1 MDNFMDNTNASYD
14 VLAKRILSRK
24 VILARI
30 LKTCVVEF
38 ADCPLDDIMN
48 KYIEGDPTA
57 TIDTFPLDD
66 ILDIRGRNTEFNSPN
81 EKSVKLDIIFDA
93 ITPSTGEPIQ
103 IIINIEPQK
112 TDSVD
117 YLIIKRAIYYAAR
130 LISSQKEKI
139 FSGDDYN
146 KIRKVYS
153 IWVVMDVHKD
163 RRNSIQRF
171 KVTEELLHGTF
182 HEDIKNYDLMTIVLL
197 NLGYGTMSHDLLKML
212 HLIFLDLLKTE
223 QKEAILL
230 DDYGIKLTRDMR
242 EEIDRMG
249 GLMQPAVDMAV
260 KKIVNETVKK
270 AVTETETNARKD
282 ERLSSIRNL
291 MKNMKW
297 TAQQAMEAI
306 GIPQEEQPKYAA
318 LI

>member
-1 MDNFMDNTNASYD
+1 MKNYMDNDNASYD
-14 VLAKRILSRK
+14 ILAKRILSRR

-30 LKTCVVEF
+30 LKTCVTEF
-38 ADCPLDDIMN
+38 ADCTLDDIMN

-57 TIDTFPLDD
+57 TIDTVPLDD

-93 ITPSTGEPIQ
+93 IAPSTGEPIQ

-112 TDSVD
+112 TDNVD

-139 FSGDDYN
+139 FTGDDYN
-146 KIRKVYS
+146 KIRKVYT

-163 RRNSIQRF
+163 KRNSIQRF
-171 KVTEELLHGTF
+171 KVTEDLLHGTF
-182 HEDIKNYDLMTIVLL
+182 HEDSKNYDLMTIVLL

-212 HLIFLDLLKTE
+212 HLIFLDMLKTE

-230 DDYGIKLTRDMR
+230 NDYGITLTRDMR
-242 EEIDRMG
+242 KEIEDMG
-249 GLMQPAVDMAV
+249 GLMEPTIKFAAMKAAEEAAAKVE
-260 KKIVNETVKK
+260 KETRES
-270 AVTETETNARKD
+270 TT
-282 ERLSSIRNL
+282 LISIRNL
-291 MKNMKW
+291 MKNTKW
-297 TAQQAMEAI
+297 SAKQAMEAI
-306 GIPQEEQPKYAA
+306 GIPADEQSKYAA

>member
-1 MDNFMDNTNASYD
+1 MKNYMDNDNASYD
-14 VLAKRILSRK
+14 ILAKRILSRK

-30 LKTCVVEF
+30 LKACVTEF
-38 ADCPLDDIMN
+38 ESCSLDDIMN

-57 TIDTFPLDD
+57 TIDTVPLDD

-139 FSGDDYN
+139 FTGDDYN

-153 IWVVMDVHKD
+153 IWVIMDVHKD

-223 QKEAILL
+223 QKVNILFN
-230 DDYGIKLTRDMR
+230 DYGITLTRDMR
-242 EEIDRMG
+242 KEIEDMS
-249 GLMQPAVDMAV
+249 GLMEPAVKFAAMKAAEEAAAKV
-260 KKIVNETVKK
+260 EKETRESTTLV
-270 AVTETETNARKD
+270 
-282 ERLSSIRNL
+282 SIRNL

-297 TAQQAMEAI
+297 TAQQAMEAL
-306 GIPQEEQPKYAA
+306 GIPVNEQSKYAA

>member
-1 MDNFMDNTNASYD
+1 MDNYMDNTNASYD
-14 VLAKRILSRK
+14 ILAKRILSRK

-30 LKTCVVEF
+30 LKACVAEF
-38 ADCPLDDIMN
+38 ADCSLDDIMN

-57 TIDTFPLDD
+57 TIDTVPLDD
-66 ILDIRGRNTEFNSPN
+66 ILDIRGNNTELNSPN
-81 EKSVKLDIIFDA
+81 EKTVKLDIIFDA

-139 FSGDDYN
+139 FIGDDYN

-163 RRNSIQRF
+163 RKNSIQRF

-197 NLGYGTMSHDLLKML
+197 NLGYGTMSHNLLKML
-212 HLIFLDLLKTE
+212 HLIFLDMLKTE
-223 QKEAILL
+223 QKETILL
-230 DDYGIKLTRDMR
+230 NDYGITLTRDMR
-242 EEIDRMG
+242 REIEDMG
-249 GLMQPAVDMAV
+249 GLMEPAIKFAAMKVAE
-260 KKIVNETVKK
+260 ETATKVEK
-270 AVTETETNARKD
+270 ETRESTT
-282 ERLSSIRNL
+282 LISIRNL
-291 MKNMKW
+291 MDTMKW
-297 TAQQAMEAI
+297 SAQQAMDALK
-306 GIPQEEQPKYAA
+306 IPANEQPKYAA

>member
-1 MDNFMDNTNASYD
+1 MSYMDNTTASYD
-14 VLAKRILSRK
+14 ILAKRILSRK

-30 LKTCVVEF
+30 LKSCVAEF
-38 ADCPLDDIMN
+38 ENCTLDDIMN

-57 TIDTFPLDD
+57 TIDTVPLDD

-81 EKSVKLDIIFDA
+81 EKTVKLDIIFDA
-93 ITPSTGEPIQ
+93 ITPSTGDPIR
-103 IIINIEPQK
+103 IIINVEPQK
-112 TDSVD
+112 TDHVD
-117 YLIIKRAIYYAAR
+117 YYVIKRAIYYAAR

-139 FSGDDYN
+139 FTGDDYN
-146 KIRKVYS
+146 KIRKVYT

-212 HLIFLDLLKTE
+212 HLIFLDMLKTE
-223 QKEAILL
+223 EKETILL
-230 DDYGIKLTRDMR
+230 DEYGIKLTRDMR
-242 EEIDRMG
+242 KEIEDMS
-249 GLMQPAVDMAV
+249 GLMEPAVKFAAMKAAEEAAAKV
-260 KKIVNETVKK
+260 EKETRESTTLV
-270 AVTETETNARKD
+270 
-282 ERLSSIRNL
+282 SIRNL

-297 TAQQAMEAI
+297 SAQQAMEAL
-306 GIPQEEQPKYAA
+306 GIPVNEQSKYAA

>member
-1 MDNFMDNTNASYD
+1 MENFMDNTNASYD
-14 VLAKRILSRK
+14 ILAKRILSRR

-30 LKTCVVEF
+30 LKSCVIEF
-38 ADCPLDDIMN
+38 ADCTLDDIAN
-48 KYIEGDPTA
+48 KYIEGDPTSK
-57 TIDTFPLDD
+57 IDTVPLDD

-81 EKSVKLDIIFDA
+81 EKTVKLDIIFDA

-139 FSGDDYN
+139 FTGDDYN

-212 HLIFLDLLKTE
+212 HLIFLDMLKTE
-223 QKEAILL
+223 QKADILL
-230 DDYGIKLTRDMR
+230 NDYGITLTRDMR
-242 EEIDRMG
+242 REVEDMG
-249 GLMQPAVDMAV
+249 GLMEPAIKFAAMKAAEEAREAG
-260 KKIVNETVKK
+260 INEG
-270 AVTETETNARKD
+270 TEKTMI
-282 ERLSSIRNL
+282 SSIRNL
-291 MKNMKW
+291 MDTMKW
-297 TAQQAMEAI
+297 SAQQAMDALK
-306 GIPQEEQPKYAA
+306 IPANEQPKYAA

>member
-1 MDNFMDNTNASYD
+1 MDNFMDNVIASYD
-14 VLAKRILSRK
+14 ILAKRILSRK

-30 LKTCVVEF
+30 LKTCVAEF
-38 ADCPLDDIMN
+38 ADCSLDDIMN

-57 TIDTFPLDD
+57 TIDTVPLDD

-93 ITPSTGEPIQ
+93 IAPSTGEPIQ

-139 FSGDDYN
+139 FTGDDYN

-171 KVTEELLHGTF
+171 KVAEELLHGTF
-182 HEDIKNYDLMTIVLL
+182 HEDIKNYDLLTIVLL

-230 DDYGIKLTRDMR
+230 DNYGIKLTRDMR
-242 EEIDRMG
+242 EEIEDMS
-249 GLMQPAVDMAV
+249 GLMEPAIKFAAMKAAE
-260 KKIVNETVKK
+260 ETASKVEK
-270 AVTETETNARKD
+270 ETKEA
-282 ERLSSIRNL
+282 ERLSSIRNIMETL
-291 MKNMKW
+291 HL
-297 TAQQAMEAI
+297 TAQQAMDALK
-306 GIPQEEQPKYAA
+306 IPESEQPKYAA

>member
-1 MDNFMDNTNASYD
+1 MDNFMDNANASYD

-30 LKTCVVEF
+30 LKYCVTEF
-38 ADCPLDDIMN
+38 ADCSLDDIMN

-57 TIDTFPLDD
+57 TIDTVPLDD

-93 ITPSTGEPIQ
+93 IAPSTGELIQ
-103 IIINIEPQK
+103 IIINVEPQK

-139 FSGDDYN
+139 FTGDDYN

-212 HLIFLDLLKTE
+212 HLIFLDMLETE

-230 DDYGIKLTRDMR
+230 NDYGITLTRDMR
-242 EEIDRMG
+242 REVEDMG
-249 GLMQPAVDMAV
+249 GLMEPAIKFATMKVAE
-260 KKIVNETVKK
+260 ETK
-270 AVTETETNARKD
+270 ES
-282 ERLSSIRNL
+282 ERLSSIRNIMETL
-291 MKNMKW
+291 HL
-297 TAQQAMEAI
+297 TAQQAMDALK
-306 GIPQEEQPKYAA
+306 IPADEQSKYSA

>member
-1 MDNFMDNTNASYD
+1 MENFMDNTNASYD
-14 VLAKRILSRK
+14 ILAKRILSRR

-30 LKTCVVEF
+30 LKTCVTEF
-38 ADCPLDDIMN
+38 ADCTLDDIIN
-48 KYIEGDPTA
+48 KYIEGNPTA
-57 TIDTFPLDD
+57 TIDTVPLDD
-66 ILDIRGRNTEFNSPN
+66 ILDIRGRNTELNSPN

-139 FSGDDYN
+139 FTGDDYN
-146 KIRKVYS
+146 KIRKVYT

-182 HEDIKNYDLMTIVLL
+182 H
-197 NLGYGTMSHDLLKML
+197 
-212 HLIFLDLLKTE
+212 
-223 QKEAILL
+223 
-230 DDYGIKLTRDMR
+230 
-242 EEIDRMG
+242 
-249 GLMQPAVDMAV
+249 
-260 KKIVNETVKK
+260 
-270 AVTETETNARKD
+270 
-282 ERLSSIRNL
+282 
-291 MKNMKW
+291 
-297 TAQQAMEAI
+297 
-306 GIPQEEQPKYAA
+306 
-318 LI
+318 

>member
-1 MDNFMDNTNASYD
+1 M
-14 VLAKRILSRK
+14 
-24 VILARI
+24 
-30 LKTCVVEF
+30 
-38 ADCPLDDIMN
+38 PLDDI
-48 KYIEGDPTA
+48 
-57 TIDTFPLDD
+57 F
-66 ILDIRGRNTEFNSPN
+66 DIRGVNTELSSPN

-93 ITPSTGEPIQ
+93 IAPSTGEPIQ
-103 IIINIEPQK
+103 IIINVEPQK
-112 TDSVD
+112 TDYVD
-117 YLIIKRAIYYAAR
+117 YYVIKRAIYYAAR

-139 FSGDDYN
+139 FIGDDYN
-146 KIRKVYS
+146 KIRKVYT

-223 QKEAILL
+223 QKADILL
-230 DDYGIKLTRDMR
+230 NDYGITLTRDMR
-242 EEIDRMG
+242 KEIEDMG
-249 GLMQPAVDMAV
+249 GLMEPAIKFAAMKAAEEAAEETRKSTNVD
-260 KKIVNETVKK
+260 
-270 AVTETETNARKD
+270 
-282 ERLSSIRNL
+282 SIRNL

-318 LI
+318 IVVRFGGRLFYCSTTPQFLYPLIDSGS

>member
-1 MDNFMDNTNASYD
+1 MENYMDNTNASYD
-14 VLAKRILSRK
+14 ILAKRILSRK

-30 LKTCVVEF
+30 LKACVVEF
-38 ADCPLDDIMN
+38 ADCALDDIMN

-57 TIDTFPLDD
+57 TIDTVPLDD

-93 ITPSTGEPIQ
+93 IAPTTGEPIQ

-139 FSGDDYN
+139 FTGDDYN

-171 KVTEELLHGTF
+171 KVTEELLHGIF
-182 HEDIKNYDLMTIVLL
+182 HEDIKNYDLMTIVFL

-212 HLIFLDLLKTE
+212 HLIFLDMLKTE
-223 QKEAILL
+223 QKADILL
-230 DDYGIKLTRDMR
+230 NDYGITLTRDMR
-242 EEIDRMG
+242 KEIEDMG
-249 GLMQPAVDMAV
+249 GLMEPAIKFAAMKAAE
-260 KKIVNETVKK
+260 ETAAKVEK
-270 AVTETETNARKD
+270 ETRESTT
-282 ERLSSIRNL
+282 LISIRNL
-291 MKNMKW
+291 MKNTKW
-297 TAQQAMEAI
+297 SAKQAMEAI
-306 GIPQEEQPKYAA
+306 GIPADEQSKYAA

>member
-1 MDNFMDNTNASYD
+1 MENFMDNTNASYD
-14 VLAKRILSRK
+14 ILAKRILSRR

-30 LKTCVVEF
+30 
-38 ADCPLDDIMN
+38 DIMN
-48 KYIEGDPTA
+48 KYIEGNPTA
-57 TIDTFPLDD
+57 TINTVPLDD
-66 ILDIRGRNTEFNSPN
+66 IFDIRGVNTELSSPN

-93 ITPSTGEPIQ
+93 IAPSTGEPIQ
-103 IIINIEPQK
+103 IIINVEPQK
-112 TDSVD
+112 TDYVD
-117 YLIIKRAIYYAAR
+117 YYVIKRAIYYAAR

-139 FSGDDYN
+139 FIGDDYN
-146 KIRKVYS
+146 KIRKVYT

-223 QKEAILL
+223 QKADILL
-230 DDYGIKLTRDMR
+230 NDYGITLTRDMR
-242 EEIDRMG
+242 KEIEDMG
-249 GLMQPAVDMAV
+249 GLMEPAIKFAAMKAAEEAAEETRKSTNVD
-260 KKIVNETVKK
+260 
-270 AVTETETNARKD
+270 
-282 ERLSSIRNL
+282 SIRNL